1 MKKIYLLTLFL
12 MTCLM
17 LQAQVTEKEFQALK
31 AFYNATDGNNWK
43 NRTGWENIN
52 TTATAADVNG
62 SWFGLVITDG
72 HVTKIGMSSNLK
84 GGYLPPQI
92 GNKNCARGWR
102 GC

>member
-1 MKKIYLLTLFL
+1 
-12 MTCLM
+12 M
-17 LQAQVTEKEFQALK
+17 LQAQVTENEFQALK

-92 GNKNCARGWR
+92 VDLAWLKYLELDNDPLRVRIPDEIG
-102 GC
+102 